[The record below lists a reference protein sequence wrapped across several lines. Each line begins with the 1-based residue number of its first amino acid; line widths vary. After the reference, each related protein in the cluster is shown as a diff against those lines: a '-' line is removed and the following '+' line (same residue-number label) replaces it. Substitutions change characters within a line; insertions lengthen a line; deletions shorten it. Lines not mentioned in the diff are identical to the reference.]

1 MLGERVSVEKLQGE
15 HEGRD
20 LFNLIKEQG
29 RRAPRLLQG
38 PKGPEI
44 VSKPLGLHNRALVRE
59 MPLTSEFT
67 VQRLLLSFLAANS
80 SYKCV
85 FTDGKAVL

>member
-1 MLGERVSVEKLQGE
+1 MLSDVRGEGEGVEKLQGE
-15 HEGRD
+15 HEGRH

-44 VSKPLGLHNRALVRE
+44 VSKPLGSHDRALVRG
-59 MPLTSEFT
+59 MPLTSEFS
-67 VQRLLLSFLAANS
+67 V
-80 SYKCV
+80 
-85 FTDGKAVL
+85 